1 MSTEYAVRFKDI
13 IANMSETLTVKEVDE
28 YCKFAK
34 KIVNNE
40 KKALKKMLPKKR
52 VKKMKADEDGNDI
65 VKVKKPLSKY
75 LQFLQDNRQKVIEEN
90 PGLKSKEYMSL
101 LANLWNKHKEDNKDS
116 EDEDNKDSEDDSDIK
131 VAVVDKNPWGLTNS
145 GSPRVSIACF
155 SEASLTCASRSEMYC
170 G

>member
-28 YCKFAK
+28 YCKLAK

-52 VKKMKADEDGNDI
+52 VKKVKADEADEVDEDGNEI

-101 LANLWNKHKEDNKDS
+101 LATLWNKHKEDNKES
-116 EDEDNKDSEDDSDIK
+116 
-131 VAVVDKNPWGLTNS
+131 
-145 GSPRVSIACF
+145 
-155 SEASLTCASRSEMYC
+155 
-170 G
+170 

>member
-52 VKKMKADEDGNDI
+52 VKKVKANEVDEDGNEI

-101 LANLWNKHKEDNKDS
+101 LATLWNKHKEDNKES
-116 EDEDNKDSEDDSDIK
+116 
-131 VAVVDKNPWGLTNS
+131 
-145 GSPRVSIACF
+145 
-155 SEASLTCASRSEMYC
+155 
-170 G
+170 

>member
-1 MSTEYAVRFKDI
+1 MSTDYAVRFKDI

-28 YCKFAK
+28 YCKLAK

-52 VKKMKADEDGNDI
+52 VKKVDVDEDGNDI

-75 LQFLQDNRQKVIEEN
+75 LQFLQDNRQKVIKEN

-101 LANLWNKHKEDNKDS
+101 LATLWNKHKEDNKES
-116 EDEDNKDSEDDSDIK
+116 
-131 VAVVDKNPWGLTNS
+131 
-145 GSPRVSIACF
+145 
-155 SEASLTCASRSEMYC
+155 
-170 G
+170 